1 MRWRVTRYFF
11 PLITALIASSCTSF
25 ESESHSENSALVVRI
40 DRADVPIADLSAPLV
55 ERFRA
60 GDELFETVFREID
73 GLGPLYVRASC
84 SDCHADDG
92 RGPGLVTRVG
102 RLDPKAREESLRA
115 LLPFGDMERP
125 YALGSAKPLLF
136 SDDLG
141 LRKTRRM
148 PPAVFGRGYIEAVAD
163 RSILENAKRARRP
176 GSPISGRVALL
187 DQGPGISP
195 KIGRLGLKARSPDLL
210 SFTAD
215 ALLGDM
221 GLTSSYQ
228 PVEPANPSG
237 VTDDSKAGLDVTD
250 EQVGLLADY
259 VRLLVLPERKLPQDP
274 RGARLFATLEC
285 SECHVPSLRTRAD
298 AEVPMLADI
307 DAPIYSDLLLHDM
320 GEGLS
325 DGITEGAA
333 GPREWRT
340 APLIGMR
347 FQSSFLHDGRAQSVL
362 EAILLHRGEG
372 SEAADSVAAFLALD
386 EDDRRALLGF
396 VQGL

>member
-1 MRWRVTRYFF
+1 VTRYVF
-11 PLITALIASSCTSF
+11 PLITLLTASSCTSF
-25 ESESHSENSALVVRI
+25 EPEPHSESSALVVRI
-40 DRADVPIADLSAPLV
+40 DRADVPIADLPAPLL

-92 RGPGLVTRVG
+92 RGPGFVTRVG
-102 RLDPKAREESLRA
+102 RFDPGGSEKSLLA
-115 LLPFGDMERP
+115 VLPFGDMERP
-125 YALGSAKPLLF
+125 YALGPAKPLLF
-136 SDDLG
+136 SDGPG

-163 RSILENAKRARRP
+163 RSILENAKRARRL

-187 DQGPGISP
+187 DQGPGNKP
-195 KIGRLGLKARSPDLL
+195 KIGRFGLKARSPDLL

-215 ALLGDM
+215 ALQGDM
-221 GLTSSYQ
+221 GLTSSYR
-228 PVEPANPSG
+228 PFEPPNPSG
-237 VTDDSKAGLDVTD
+237 VTDDAKAGLDVSD

-259 VRLLVLPERKLPQDP
+259 VRLLVLPERKLPRDP
-274 RGARLFATLEC
+274 RGARLFAAVEC
-285 SECHVPSLRTRAD
+285 NECHVPSLRTRSD
-298 AEVPMLADI
+298 AELPMLADI

-320 GEGLS
+320 GAELS
-325 DGITEGAA
+325 DGIAERAA

-340 APLIGMR
+340 APLMGMR
-347 FQSSFLHDGRAQSVL
+347 FQSSFLHDGRAQSVE
-362 EAILLHRGEG
+362 EAILLHQGEG
-372 SEAADSVAAFLALD
+372 SEAVDSVAAFLALD
-386 EDDRRALLGF
+386 EVDRRLLLSF